1 MTNISIGS
9 GAVRSIAAHGPAIE
23 AIQRCLEL
31 QDDVKPL
38 GPVARAFG
46 RSPLS
51 DESREWF
58 DAAVGE
64 LEVAVTLERL
74 GSGWVVF
81 HATQGGTEDSRVDH
95 VLIGPGGVFA
105 IVSKAHVGQ
114 QVFAAGSTLTA
125 DGVKQSHLRIAA
137 QVAGNAEA
145 IIEKALDEHVDV
157 TPVVVIAGAHSLT
170 LGSTRP
176 TAEVL
181 NPMELGPFLQR
192 QRRVLSDETVAKLV
206 RVAGLRPNLSQ
217 TSIAL
222 NDVVASSA
230 KFAQLQHR
238 VDVAIHRSRVWTAAA
253 ALGVLML
260 LTVTLV
266 KFLPNLGS

>member
-1 MTNISIGS
+1 MTNTSIGS
-9 GAVRSIAAHGPAIE
+9 GAVRSIAAHGPAID

-31 QDDVKPL
+31 QNQVKPL

-46 RSPLS
+46 LSPLS

-81 HATQGGTEDSRVDH
+81 HAAQGGMEDSRVDH

-114 QVFAAGSTLTA
+114 QVFATGTTLTA
-125 DGVKQSHLRIAA
+125 DDVKQSHLRIAA

-145 IIEKALDEHVDV
+145 IIEKALGEHIDV
-157 TPVVVIAGAHSLT
+157 TPIVVIAGAHSLT
-170 LGSTRP
+170 LGSTPP

-181 NPMELGPFLQR
+181 SPLEVGPFLQR
-192 QRRVLSDETVAKLV
+192 QRRVLSDETVAQLV
-206 RVAGLRPNLSQ
+206 RIAALRPNLSQ

-222 NDVVASSA
+222 NDVVNSTA

-253 ALGVLML
+253 ALAVLML

-266 KFLPNLGS
+266 KFLPSLGS